1 MKQFV
6 VILSAATLVS
16 FWACNQTEQKKSE
29 TAVAVAAPKV
39 EMVKTIPLSFE
50 KIAHSVEYAATLQGY
65 EEVHLAPAS
74 PGRIDAIYVEEG
86 SRVSKGTVLVQMD
99 KTQLH
104 QAEIQLRT
112 LETDFNRLDTLKK
125 FGSIA
130 QQQYDQIKAQYD
142 IARSNV
148 TFLTE
153 NTRLKAPFSG
163 VISGKYFEAGEM
175 YSGAPV
181 ATVGKAAIL
190 TLVQIDRL
198 KLIVGISEK
207 FYPQIRN
214 GMPVNVTCD
223 IYPDKKFVG
232 KVYRIYPTID
242 PASRSFNVEVS
253 LDNPGGVLRPGMFC
267 RASIDLEEVDA
278 IVLPAQA
285 VLKMQGSNDRYLFI
299 AQDGKAKR
307 ISVTMGSR
315 FNDKVEVIS
324 SELKEGDNVII
335 SGQARLLDGVDIK
348 VVNE

>member
-1 MKQFV
+1 MKQFA
-6 VILSAATLVS
+6 VILSAIALVS
-16 FWACNQTEQKKSE
+16 LLACNQAEQKKSE
-29 TAVAVAAPKV
+29 SAGALVAPKV
-39 EMVKTIPLSFE
+39 EMVKTIPLNYE
-50 KIAHSVEYAATLQGY
+50 KIAHSVEYAATLLGF

-86 SRVSKGTVLVQMD
+86 SRVAKGTVLVQMD

-104 QAEIQLRT
+104 QAEIQMKT

-130 QQQYDQIKAQYD
+130 QQQYDQVRAQYE
-142 IARSNV
+142 IAKSSV
-148 TFLTE
+148 AFLTE

-198 KLIVGISEK
+198 KMIVGISEK
-207 FYPQIRN
+207 FYPQIKN
-214 GMPVNVTCD
+214 AMTVKIVCD
-223 IYPDKKFVG
+223 IYPDKTFTG
-232 KVYRIYPTID
+232 KVFRVYPTID
-242 PASRSFNVEVS
+242 PASRSFNVEVT
-253 LDNPGGVLRPGMFC
+253 LDNGGGILRPGMFC
-267 RASIDLEEVDA
+267 RASFDLEEVEA

-299 AQDGKAKR
+299 EKEGKAKR

-315 FNDKVEVIS
+315 YNDKVEVIS
-324 SELKEGDNVII
+324 PELKQGDMVII
-335 SGQARLLDGVDIK
+335 SGQSRLLDGVDVK
-348 VVNE
+348 VVSE